1 MSKMEISKQIK
12 KYRGE
17 QGFSQE
23 QLAQRI
29 YVSRQTVSN
38 WENEKSYPD
47 VNSLVLLSEVFG
59 VSVDNLIKGDLDVMK
74 EQINSEDVRSFRKL
88 SNVFAVLF
96 FAALLLPIPLVKFLG
111 VTGIVIWVLLYGVTM
126 YFAIKVE
133 KQKKKFDI
141 QTYKEILSFFDGK
154 QLDEIAKAREEGKRP
169 YQKILLTILSAFAA
183 VFAALLFIILLR

>member
-1 MSKMEISKQIK
+1 MEISKQIK

-141 QTYKEILSFFDGK
+141 
-154 QLDEIAKAREEGKRP
+154 
-169 YQKILLTILSAFAA
+169 
-183 VFAALLFIILLR
+183 